1 MLYCVPSKQ
10 RSTLL
15 PRTATMSNDSIV
27 KFRPFDKV
35 DTNWTCSICL
45 NWTCSICFDI
55 VERIVQLV
63 AFDNVASTLLLVW
76 TGLYRGGRARR
87 SGVDRRVDLC
97 RRLPSWYVI
106 YHALSWMS
114 VQKKKFWTAI
124 INSSRLSRRINSV
137 TSKWHG
143 AQIGAL
149 STKART
155 PLRYFLALTC
165 CRDIFGQNHLTAQPQ
180 SINRLCSHATLSGS
194 NWNATS

>member
-1 MLYCVPSKQ
+1 MLLRHCCWYG
-10 RSTLL
+10 RG
-15 PRTATMSNDSIV
+15 
-27 KFRPFDKV
+27 F
-35 DTNWTCSICL
+35 
-45 NWTCSICFDI
+45 
-55 VERIVQLV
+55 
-63 AFDNVASTLLLVW
+63 
-76 TGLYRGGRARR
+76 TGGGRARR

-165 CRDIFGQNHLTAQPQ
+165 CRDVFGQNRLTAQPQ
-180 SINRLCSHATLSGS
+180 SINRLCSHATLSWI
-194 NWNATS
+194 NWNATSQSEVRHFNALAGGDSLRISP